1 MKDESIRSSGND
13 FGAIGGRSPTLIAG
27 FRIIENSF
35 RAGLRCSQGLPENLF
50 LIVMKTAIF
59 WDLLRSLLWPGQ
71 LAVPTPPVPS
81 KAAAIARI
89 ERFVDRLLPTRDIF
103 QYTSRSELMNYFD
116 RLLENNE
123 PLWAIVLD
131 QGADELERAID
142 DIAVVYA
149 AGAGFA
155 HECSPGELAELRAIS
170 AGK

>member
-1 MKDESIRSSGND
+1 MNRLEVREM
-13 FGAIGGRSPTLIAG
+13 TL
-27 FRIIENSF
+27 
-35 RAGLRCSQGLPENLF
+35 GLSVGDRLL
-50 LIVMKTAIF
+50 LL

-71 LAVPTPPVPS
+71 AAVPTPAVPS
-81 KAAAIARI
+81 KAAAICLRQAYATARI
-89 ERFVDRLLPTRDIF
+89 ERFIDRLLPTRDIF

-131 QGADELERAID
+131 QEADELERAID